1 MATRERSVSRTLFL
15 PAISLFSAFQMAPSF
30 FSLSSSF
37 FSYVGPI
44 SFPFSLSI
52 PVHTQMYIFA
62 RKTGN
67 VCVSLSLSPVS
78 FVFFSCCCCCSC
90 CSVYSPKLWPTNWDP
105 DGFLFSRSLSRA
117 WAAGSHRWLPSA
129 GHMQDWDSIK
139 LLLLHLA
146 RFSLSLRLTGFATTT
161 ATTRSPRT
169 ISWLQRNYIALSIS
183 FSLFLSFFYTL
194 LPPLP
199 YAMGC
204 TRSGWLSLS
213 LVLSLPLGIPSPRVG
228 CMVVALPFLFFFFP
242 LHPPRLC
249 LFSAL
254 LLCLW
259 SIAFSTVLGTFSL
272 SHTHTK
278 QFLKLFSFSFFF
290 VLPFVSLTFC
300 RTPRTPL
307 LEWTGSG

>member
-213 LVLSLPLGIPSPRVG
+213 LS
-228 CMVVALPFLFFFFP
+228 FFP
-242 LHPPRLC
+242 SRWGFRLRV
-249 LFSAL
+249 LAAWL
-254 LLCLW
+254 LP
-259 SIAFSTVLGTFSL
+259 SL
-272 SHTHTK
+272 
-278 QFLKLFSFSFFF
+278 SFSFFF
-290 VLPFVSLTFC
+290 PSPSSSLFVFRTTFMSLIHRVLYGTRYFLSLTHSHKTIFKAVFFSFLFC
-300 RTPRTPL
+300 PPL
-307 LEWTGSG
+307 CLFDVL

>member
-146 RFSLSLRLTGFATTT
+146 RFSLSLSLSPSHWLCHYDRDHQEPTDHLLIATKLYSPLYFFLSLSFFLLYFATTT
-161 ATTRSPRT
+161 SVCHGMYTFRLT
-169 ISWLQRNYIALSIS
+169 
-183 FSLFLSFFYTL
+183 FSLSRSF
-194 LPPLP
+194 PPVGDSVSACWLH
-199 YAMGC
+199 GC
-204 TRSGWLSLS
+204 CL
-213 LVLSLPLGIPSPRVG
+213 
-228 CMVVALPFLFFFFP
+228 AFPFLFFFPSPSSSLFVFRTTFMSLIHRVLYGTRYFLSLTHSHKTIFKAVFFFFLFCP
-242 LHPPRLC
+242 LLC
-249 LFSAL
+249 LFD
-254 LLCLW
+254 
-259 SIAFSTVLGTFSL
+259 VL
-272 SHTHTK
+272 
-278 QFLKLFSFSFFF
+278 
-290 VLPFVSLTFC
+290 
-300 RTPRTPL
+300 
-307 LEWTGSG
+307 